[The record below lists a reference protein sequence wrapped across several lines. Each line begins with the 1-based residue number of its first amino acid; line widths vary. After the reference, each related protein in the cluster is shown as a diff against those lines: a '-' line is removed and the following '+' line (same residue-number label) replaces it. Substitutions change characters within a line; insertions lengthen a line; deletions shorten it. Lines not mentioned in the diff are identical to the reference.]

1 MSGVLPEVLGI
12 LAALLVVAAIWET
25 LRRGIVPERFAALW
39 IIISILL
46 IVLAVFPEIM
56 TWLAKIVGVELPS
69 NLLFF
74 VSSFL
79 LLLISVDFSYEIGKL
94 DARTRR
100 LAEEVA
106 LLQDDFTERPGGR
119 IPKPDTGS

>member
-1 MSGVLPEVLGI
+1 MTGAVLPEMLGI
-12 LAALLVVAAIWET
+12 LAVLLVLFAIWET

-39 IIISILL
+39 IILSVLL
-46 IVLAVFPEIM
+46 LLLAIFPEIA
-56 TWLAKIVGVELPS
+56 TWAAKAVGVELPS

-74 VSSFL
+74 VAAFL
-79 LLLISVDFSYEIGKL
+79 LLLISVDFSYEIGRL

-106 LLQDDFTERPGGR
+106 LLQDEVRNPRRRDPAG
-119 IPKPDTGS
+119 

>member
-1 MSGVLPEVLGI
+1 MSDLLPELLGI
-12 LAALLVVAAIWET
+12 LSALLVVVAIWET

-39 IIISILL
+39 IILSVLLL
-46 IVLAVFPEIM
+46 ILAIFPEIAS
-56 TWLAKIVGVELPS
+56 WAAAVVGVELPS

-74 VSSFL
+74 FAAFL

-106 LLQDDFTERPGGR
+106 LLHDELSERRRGDAR
-119 IPKPDTGS
+119 Q